1 MPGPGGKRNGEL
13 LFIGYS
19 FSFTK
24 CKEFGTWM
32 VVMVVKHYERP

>member
-13 LFIGYS
+13 LFNGYS

-24 CKEFGTWM
+24 CKVWDMDG
-32 VVMVVKHYERP
+32 VMVVKHYERP